1 MSEKKTL
8 ILGATGFLG
17 RYFQENSLLNSVC
30 HSSEPDQKTQVVNKK
45 FIYQKF
51 EFEKDIDYLFNLKNV
66 NRLINC
72 VAISDISK
80 CEEQP
85 DLAKWVNS
93 EIPRLLAKKCYS
105 KGIQFVHIS
114 TDAVFSGEYSFPTE
128 SSIPEPKS
136 IYGISKLAGENYI
149 RESNQTAMICRV
161 NFIGWSNRG
170 QSLFNFIYSNLHAKK
185 SFTGFE
191 DIFFTPLYAADTVK
205 IILELANKKS
215 LGTFH
220 VVGSERISKY
230 QFAKLVAQKFGLDD
244 SYIER
249 GRAEKSSFGLHRNK
263 DLSLSN
269 ATLINLGFKIPLL
282 SDGLDRLLVEL
293 ENTNE

>member
-30 HSSEPDQKTQVVNKK
+30 HSSKPDQKTQVVNKK
-45 FIYQKF
+45 FIHKKF

-93 EIPRLLAKKCYS
+93 EIPRLLAKKCHS